1 MENRKKSSTS
11 FLVQGSI
18 LAMASIISRIIGLI
32 YRIPLTAIIGNK
44 GNDYYGCAF
53 EIYNI
58 LLIISSYSLPL
69 AVSKL
74 VSADLSLG
82 RKKNVYRV
90 LKCALIFGLVS
101 GTIAALIL
109 FFGAEFITGTIMKTP
124 YSIFAVKVLI
134 PTLIIVAVLGVLRG
148 FFQGLGTMMPSAVSQ
163 ILEQIVNAIVSVWA
177 AYVLYSYGTRV
188 GAVLGN
194 PENYAAAYGA
204 AGGTIG
210 TGAGAITGLLF
221 AVFVFLVYFK
231 VFKQQMKKD
240 RRGKVDSYSYIFKI
254 LFITIIPVL
263 LSTTIYNCNA
273 ILDQAIFKNI
283 AHMQG
288 YSANEISEW
297 NGIYTGKYKTL
308 INVPISIASALAA
321 SSVPALTAAYTR
333 GNKEAVRSQINTAI
347 RFIMVVAFPCAV
359 GMGVLASPIL
369 QLLFGDSTKLAAS
382 MLQLGAVSII
392 FFSLSTLS
400 NGLLQGI
407 NRMREPVKNALI
419 ALVLHIGLLVFLM
432 LVFKLNIY
440 AVVAANAFFGLL
452 MCLLNAYSVRK
463 YSGYKQEIKRTF
475 LIPGIAAA
483 IMGAAVWLMYRLTLY
498 LFRANAIAT
507 IFSILTGI
515 IVYGIVLLLLKGLQ
529 EEEILKFP
537 KGALVVQLAKKMH
550 LL

>member
-483 IMGAAVWLMYRLTLY
+483 IMGAAVWLMYRLMLY

-515 IVYGIVLLLLKGLQ
+515 IVYGIVLLLLKGLR